1 MQFTQSSSM
10 HMVAFQNRESCEVF
24 PGREAM
30 CKHLIRKNKLFST
43 EEVWNV
49 QLIKTSHPTFLW
61 QQKALNYSQNKRLV
75 FSRFGSGGV
84 HNLRLHIFP
93 IF

>member
-1 MQFTQSSSM
+1 MYCYGLLFKSCFHGMQFTQSSSM

-43 EEVWNV
+43 KEVWNV

-61 QQKALNYSQNKRLV
+61 QQKMKGIN
-75 FSRFGSGGV
+75 
-84 HNLRLHIFP
+84 
-93 IF
+93 